1 MDNFLEGLNEEQLQA
16 VTTTEGYVRVVAGA
30 GSGKTRALTYRYVYL
45 VNELGISTSNI
56 LCVTFTN
63 KAANEM
69 KNRIRTMIG
78 DHDTG
83 YVCTFHG
90 FCVQLLREDI
100 HTMNYPENFMI
111 MDSEDVETVLK
122 KVYEQSGIK
131 SSKYTFSMAKDMI
144 EMRKDNL
151 SHIPYILDMDNTML
165 KKQYRLATKVED
177 KVYYGYL
184 LEQKKSFAL
193 DFEDLITF
201 ALHILKTHEEKKAK
215 WQQRMEYVMV
225 DEFQD
230 IDHNQYELAQI
241 LSGYHKNL
249 FIVGDPDQ
257 TIYTWR
263 GAKVEFIL
271 DFDKVHENVTEIIMD
286 RNYRSAE
293 EIILASNSLI
303 DKNKKRIK
311 KELRPV
317 NEKNGP
323 VVYHHAKTTGE
334 EAMWIIGQIKKIVES
349 GRKYDDVTILYRAH
363 YVSRS
368 IEEALIRNR
377 IPYTIYSGIEF
388 YRRKEI
394 KDILSYLRMLVNKDD
409 ISFLRVVNVPS
420 RNIGKKRIAFLKEYA
435 ENHECTL
442 LEALRDNLEH
452 QLICGTEA
460 KEFIRLI
467 DTYSE
472 KYKTMKLIDLINE
485 VLYESGYENML
496 RLGGEEERLANMAEF
511 KQSIFE
517 YEKTS
522 GEDTNLEEYL
532 QNISLLTNVDKEEKK
547 NSVKLMTIHN
557 AKGLEFPYVF
567 VCGLNEGIFPG
578 SHTDTPDKLEEERRL
593 AYVAFTRAERVLFL
607 SEAEGVNFDGLFR
620 YPSRFIFNTDRA
632 YMEYTVELE
641 DAITEAA
648 KNYIAASENKIL
660 ALVENEFDVGDRI
673 IHKVFGKGTI
683 IEINPQI
690 TSFVIKFDKLDT
702 NRSINMR
709 VKLEK
714 DNTGE

>member
-1 MDNFLEGLNEEQLQA
+1 MEDYLEGLNQEQLQA

-30 GSGKTRALTYRYVYL
+30 GSGKTRALTHRYVYL
-45 VNELGISTSNI
+45 VNELGISTANI

-100 HTMNYPENFMI
+100 YTMHYPSNFMI
-111 MDSEDVETVLK
+111 MDSDDVETVLK
-122 KVYEQSGIK
+122 KVYEESGIK
-131 SSKYTFSMAKDMI
+131 SSNYTFSMAKDMI
-144 EMRKDNL
+144 EMRKDIL
-151 SHIPYILDMDNTML
+151 SHIPYILDMDQTML
-165 KKQYRLATKVED
+165 KKQYRMATKIED
-177 KVYYGYL
+177 QIFYGYL
-184 LEQKKSFAL
+184 LEQKKSLAL
-193 DFEDLITF
+193 DYEDLITF
-201 ALHILKTHEEKKAK
+201 ALHILRTHEEKKEK
-215 WQQRMEYVMV
+215 WQHRMEYVMV

-230 IDHNQYELAQI
+230 IDHNQYELAEI

-257 TIYTWR
+257 TIYSWR

-271 DFDKVHENVTEIIMD
+271 DFDKVHENVTEILMD
-286 RNYRSAE
+286 KNYRSAE

-303 DKNKKRIK
+303 DKNRKRIK
-311 KELRPV
+311 KKLKPI

-334 EAMWIIGQIKKIVES
+334 EAMWIVQQIQKIVAA
-349 GRKYDDVTILYRAH
+349 GRTYDDITILYRAH
-363 YVSRS
+363 FVSRS

-394 KDILSYLRMLVNKDD
+394 KDILSYLRLMVSQDD

-435 ENHECTL
+435 EVHDCNL
-442 LEALRDNLEH
+442 LHALRKNIEQPLFS
-452 QLICGTEA
+452 GTEA
-460 KEFIRLI
+460 KEFLWLI
-467 DTYSE
+467 DTYAE
-472 KYKTMKLIDLINE
+472 KYKTMKLLDFINE
-485 VLYESGYENML
+485 VLYESGYEKML

-517 YEKTS
+517 YEKTA
-522 GEDTNLEEYL
+522 GEETDLEEYL
-532 QNISLLTNVDKEEKK
+532 QNISLLTNVDREERK

-607 SEAEGVNFDGLFR
+607 SEAEGLSFDGLFR
-620 YPSRFIFNTDRA
+620 YPSRFIFNTDEN
-632 YMEYTVELE
+632 YMEYTVALE
-641 DAITEAA
+641 DAILESA
-648 KNYIAASENKIL
+648 KNYISASENKIF
-660 ALVENEFDVGDRI
+660 ALVENQFAVGDRV

-683 IEINPQI
+683 LEINAQI

-702 NRSINMR
+702 NRNINMR

-714 DNTGE
+714 DETGK